1 MKKKKRLLWQL
12 YPSYLLITL
21 IALVTVA
28 WYASD
33 SLRYFF
39 LDQTAADLEAR
50 ARFLERQ
57 IVRYLAPE
65 DVTSIDLICKEIGA
79 SAATRLTVILSSG
92 QVVGDSEEEP
102 GRMDNHADRPE
113 VTKALT
119 GSVGVSTRFSRTL
132 QISMMYV
139 AIPLKENNRIIAVLR
154 TSLPLTSID
163 EKLRGTQIRIA
174 LGGLLIALLAAG
186 ISWLVSRRISRPM
199 EEMKQSA
206 EHFANGDLQ
215 YRLPVQDAKE
225 MESLALAM
233 NRMAAQLDERIK
245 TAIRQRNEF
254 EAVLS
259 SMVEGVIALDREE
272 RILNINQAAAK
283 MFGLD
288 SCKLQGRSI
297 QETVRNAELQRFVQ
311 KALAS
316 AEPTEDDIFVYHTE
330 ERILH
335 IHSAHLV
342 DAKADH
348 IGILVV
354 LIDVTRLKRLENMRR
369 DFVANVSHEIKTPL
383 TAIKGFVETLQNGAF
398 EKPEESQ
405 RFLGIIEKHV
415 NRLNSIIDDLLSL
428 SRLEQEGES
437 KEIKLEKGS
446 IKEVIQT
453 AVLLCQA
460 KAGAKN
466 IRVNLLC
473 EEEIIGAIEPT
484 LLEHAVVNLLDN
496 AIQYSKKESEI
507 QIAAVQT
514 DSEINISIKD
524 HGVGIARE
532 HRPRIFERFYRADK
546 ARSRELGGTGLGLAI
561 VKHIVQAHGGQVAVE
576 SVPGQGSTF
585 TIHLPKI

>member
-102 GRMDNHADRPE
+102 DRMDNHADRPE